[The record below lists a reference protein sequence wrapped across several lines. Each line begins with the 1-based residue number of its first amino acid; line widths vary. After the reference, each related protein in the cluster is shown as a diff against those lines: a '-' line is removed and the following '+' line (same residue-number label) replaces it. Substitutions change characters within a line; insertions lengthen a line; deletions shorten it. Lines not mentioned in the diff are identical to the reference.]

1 MAGFLPSGFPGWKLS
16 GMEEV
21 NGSRGRIRV
30 WVRVGYEEM
39 SMEMDRGSTL
49 RDLLLGLMVSLK
61 TEASEFFDV
70 KKGELHPDCQVLING
85 RVKTRELRVELKDGD
100 HVEIERIV
108 IAGG

>member
-1 MAGFLPSGFPGWKLS
+1 MVFGVAGFLPSGFPGWKLS

-85 RVKTRELRVELKDGD
+85 RVKLESCASNLRTA
-100 HVEIERIV
+100 ITWRSS
-108 IAGG
+108 AS